1 MSHGRTFCLIIFS
14 SYYLL
19 QLHHYY
25 MQERYRKSQE
35 GKTAKWMAMQ
45 NLKFDPRL
53 EARMKNELI
62 SSTTTDTPS
71 QPSQAEDDESP
82 PSPFEYREGE
92 ETQPINL
99 VNWVDEKEQREEK
112 KSKPKTSAVKRPSSI
127 VFNTERE
134 EDDASSSVKLR
145 KRYISTRRSQS
156 EPQMN

>member
-1 MSHGRTFCLIIFS
+1 
-14 SYYLL
+14 
-19 QLHHYY
+19 

-35 GKTAKWMAMQ
+35 GKTAKWMEMQ

-53 EARMKNELI
+53 EARMKNDQI

-71 QPSQAEDDESP
+71 QQGLADEEESP

-99 VNWVDEKEQREEK
+99 VNWTDEREPEEK
-112 KSKPKTSAVKRPSSI
+112 RSKSKKSAVKRPSSI
-127 VFNTERE
+127 VFNTERDE
-134 EDDASSSVKLR
+134 NDASSSAKLR
-145 KRYISTRRSQS
+145 KRYITTRRTPS